1 MGLFTN
7 AFKIGAG
14 VISAQVMFLAI
25 GLLFLILGMY
35 MLNKARKNRESTV
48 PAYIVMGLGVV
59 MGLGLGAGMFFENI
73 TENLN

>member
-1 MGLFTN
+1 MSLFTN

-14 VISAQVMFLAI
+14 VISAQIMFLAI
-25 GLLFLILGMY
+25 GLLFLILGMS
-35 MLNKARKNRESTV
+35 MLKKARKNSESTV